1 MDTQKAAEGKIDV
14 VIRSIEGRDSVEV
27 AALTAQLGYERSVE
41 AVRNWI
47 SELGGRPEDQ
57 AAFVACRD
65 GEVVGWIDVC
75 IERRLQTP
83 AFALIGGLVV
93 KDGVRGMGIGKRLC
107 EKAEK
112 WGREHGMAALRVTSR
127 STRPDA
133 HRFYLRDGYREV
145 KTSVVFEKRLQDGA
159 EGMF

>member
-1 MDTQKAAEGKIDV
+1 MDTQMTMAGAVGV
-14 VIRSIEGRDSVEV
+14 VIRPIEGQDAVEV

-41 AVRNWI
+41 AVRDWI
-47 SELGGRPEDQ
+47 SELGGRTEGQ
-57 AAFVACRD
+57 AAFVACCD

-93 KDGVRGMGIGKRLC
+93 KDRVRGMGIGKRLC
-107 EKAEK
+107 ENAEN
-112 WGREHGMAALRVTSR
+112 WGRERGVGALRVTSR
-127 STRPDA
+127 STRLDA

-145 KTSVVFEKRLQDGA
+145 KTSVVFEKKLQGQD
-159 EGMF
+159 